1 MNSFMP
7 KTFRIIL
14 ALGAFFVLALAVA
27 ACGGSS
33 SKSVPDNA
41 IATVDGTPVTRADYT
56 RWYDITAR
64 SSAQQ
69 GQAAVVP
76 DPPTYARCIAALQ
89 AAATRAR
96 ARTTPTAAQLRTQCR
111 TQDTQ
116 TSQTTIAL
124 LVQADWLEKEA
135 KSLGVTVTDSEV
147 ARQLATTKRQAFP
160 TDRAYRAFLT
170 TSGMTERD
178 ILFRLRVQALSTR
191 IGEKIQRQAAPV
203 TAAQISAY
211 YDRNRSQFSVPERRD
226 IEVILTRTQAQA
238 NSAKQ
243 AVQSGT
249 SWRAAAKKYSI
260 DTVSKGNG
268 GVLRGVARG
277 QQDRAL
283 DSAAFSA
290 QKGRLIGPIRGQF
303 GWYLVRV
310 TNITPARQN
319 TLAQSQAQIR
329 QVLTQQGQQRKITA
343 FASDFQRRWTSR
355 TQCAKGFVIPVCANA
370 PKARRTTSTA
380 GGTVA
385 TAPST
390 TGR

>member
-290 QKGRLIGPIRGQF
+290 QKGKLIGPIRGQF

-355 TQCAKGFVIPVCANA
+355 TQCAKGFVIPICANA

>member
-14 ALGAFFVLALAVA
+14 ALGAFFVLALTLA
-27 ACGGSS
+27 ACGGSD

-41 IATVDGTPVTRADYT
+41 IASVDGTPVTKADYT

-76 DPPTYARCIAALQ
+76 DPPTYARCVAALQ
-89 AAATRAR
+89 AQAAR
-96 ARTTPTAAQLRTQCR
+96 ARVKTTPTATQLRTQCR
-111 TQDTQ
+111 TQYTQ
-116 TSQTTIAL
+116 TSQQTVAL

-135 KSLGVTVTDSEV
+135 KSLGVTVTDRELQT
-147 ARQLATTKRQAFP
+147 QLATTKRQAFP
-160 TDRAYRAFLT
+160 TDRAYRAFLR

-191 IGEKIQRQAAPV
+191 IGQKIQRQAAPV
-203 TAAQISAY
+203 TDAQVSAY
-211 YDRNRSQFSVPERRD
+211 YDRNRAQFAVPERRD
-226 IEVILTRTQAQA
+226 IEVILTRTEAQA
-238 NSAKQ
+238 NAAEK
-243 AVQSGT
+243 AVQGGA
-249 SWRAAAKKYSI
+249 SWRDAAKKYSI

-283 DSAAFSA
+283 DAAAFNA
-290 QKGRLIGPIRGQF
+290 QKGKLVGPIRGQF

-310 TNITPARQN
+310 TNVTAARQN
-319 TLAQSQAQIR
+319 TLAQSKAQIR

-343 FASDFQRRWTSR
+343 FAADFQRRWTSR
-355 TQCAKGFVIPVCANA
+355 TQCAKGYIIPVCANA
-370 PKARRTTSTA
+370 PKARRTTATA

-390 TGR
+390 TR